1 MDNAGCHP
9 PNITEKFSNIK
20 HLFWPKIETCSSAS
34 ELLKSVNVLHAIRWV
49 GEAWKN
55 VKVIS
60 IKKKY
65 SVNVECYARTSLLY
79 NTAQTDP
86 FADNDEEND
95 CEVDEQDLSELI
107 LILSLQGPRKCLQS
121 I

>member
-1 MDNAGCHP
+1 M
-9 PNITEKFSNIK
+9 
-20 HLFWPKIETCSSAS
+20 
-34 ELLKSVNVLHAIRWV
+34 LHAIRWV

-55 VKVIS
+55 VKVIT
-60 IKKKY
+60 IKKKC

-107 LILSLQGPRKCLQS
+107 LEKWFPLRGELQLLFRPY
-121 I
+121 